1 MKQSVLYLIICGLLL
16 PHQRVV
22 ADSLWDQVIIVG
34 GLEFGHKSQ
43 QLGELLDSRLNFY
56 TLSGNLQAA
65 YKNYYLGLNLSDSL
79 GDTDITED
87 GEVGSADRSDIDMVF
102 GWNANKAITVFAGYK
117 HGKTILNLITR
128 EDEDSME
135 PQIPF
140 RNTFEEKGPYLGLAY
155 THRMSQAGQLTVS
168 LAYAALEAKNSL
180 ENANADQTQPADELD
195 FDDLQGVFRNDADGF
210 SLGMKWSIPVAQD
223 IYYTSLLRV
232 NKYQQEIA
240 GDIAGNYK
248 IFKVD
253 ETFIDINIGFVYL
266 F

>member
-1 MKQSVLYLIICGLLL
+1 MKQSVLYLLICGLLL
-16 PHQRVV
+16 PCQRSV
-22 ADSLWDQVIIVG
+22 AESVWEQTTIVG
-34 GLEFGHKSQ
+34 GFELGHKSQ

-56 TLSGNLQAA
+56 TLYGNLQAT
-65 YKNYYLGLNLSDSL
+65 YKDYYVGLNLSDSL
-79 GDTDITED
+79 GKTDITED
-87 GEVGSADRSDIDMVF
+87 GEVGSADRSDIDIVF
-102 GWNANKAITVFAGYK
+102 GWYANNNVTVFAGYK
-117 HGKTILNLITR
+117 HGKTILDLITR
-128 EDEDSME
+128 EDENSTD

-140 RNTFEEKGPYLGLAY
+140 QNIFEEKGPYLGIAY
-155 THRMSQAGQLTVS
+155 THRMSQAGQLTLS

-180 ENANADQTQPADELD
+180 QNASADQTQPADELD
-195 FDDLQGVFRNDADGF
+195 FDDLQGVFRNDAEGF

-232 NKYQQEIA
+232 NEYQQEIA

-248 IFKVD
+248 SFKVD